1 MSCEPDYVANL
12 KKYFNDLHNTGTY
25 YKKIASKE
33 RKWCVS
39 VVTYKNGCRFS
50 SLISLPMVM
59 NNLSPMILCWYSKAL
74 TCWCELR
81 NGCREIVGVWS
92 SSKRKTLHLTLCR
105 PDPLQFHFEWWIFLV
120 TWLVTPIF
128 WYLYWFSLKQFKHV
142 KANEIMFLRFGDI
155 MTPLSLNGE
164 LKRS

>member
-1 MSCEPDYVANL
+1 MNWMRSMIFFTLPEMSCEPDYVANL

-25 YKKIASKE
+25 YKKIASNE

-39 VVTYKNGCRFS
+39 IVTYKNGCRFS

-74 TCWCELR
+74 TCWGELR
-81 NGCREIVGVWS
+81 NGCREIVGGWS
-92 SSKRKTLHLTLCR
+92 SSKTKTFHLTLCR
-105 PDPLQFHFEWWIFLV
+105 PDPLQIHFEWWIFLV

-128 WYLYWFSLKQFKHV
+128 WYLYWFKF
-142 KANEIMFLRFGDI
+142 
-155 MTPLSLNGE
+155 TPL
-164 LKRS
+164 